1 MFADTTKERNS
12 TTNFLHP
19 SYYTP
24 PKSLGQFKSYK
35 LTNAV
40 MASKRPATSKA
51 KKQGEFLDKWVRYE
65 TLLHEV
71 RQHDTVETL
80 KKQMFRF
87 ALFFPLVMA
96 NVLVN
101 SAISSE
107 YDISNA
113 LTETIVN
120 QPFLRPAI
128 GTVPA
133 GVSSGYMN
141 FDQISSHSEFWA
153 VSRILLPFPSL

>member
-1 MFADTTKERNS
+1 
-12 TTNFLHP
+12 
-19 SYYTP
+19 
-24 PKSLGQFKSYK
+24 
-35 LTNAV
+35 
-40 MASKRPATSKA
+40 
-51 KKQGEFLDKWVRYE
+51 
-65 TLLHEV
+65 
-71 RQHDTVETL
+71 
-80 KKQMFRF
+80 MFRF

-153 VSRILLPFPSL
+153 VSRILLPCPSS